1 MMIEV
6 VLLNRCEGRV
16 IRKFW
21 LDASQGVKTAAA
33 VGYSF
38 ASPPVEDERDLISS
52 ARRGCKVTVAGQMEA
67 TSESSFVTG
76 AGVGAWRL
84 SERFKEWVVAPG

>member
-1 MMIEV
+1 MLIEV

-16 IRKFW
+16 IRKLW
-21 LDASQGVKTAAA
+21 VDASQGVKTAAA

-52 ARRGCKVTVAGQMEA
+52 TRRGKGETVAGQMEA

-84 SERFKEWVVAPG
+84 SEWFKEWVVAPG